1 MSYTYAAARN
11 RDGARVNTRV
21 PTRMFQLV
29 TKYQLTG
36 ALKGLSIGG
45 GVDWKNDMPFFLA
58 NPVSGVMEDIGQS
71 GHALVNLMARYQI
84 KKALAVQANIY
95 NLFDKKYYESSWS
108 GGITYGEPRRV
119 LLTMDYKL

>member
-45 GVDWKNDMPFFLA
+45 GVDWKND

-71 GHALVNLMARYQI
+71 GHALVNLMARYQFSSNVS
-84 KKALAVQANIY
+84 AAVNIN
-95 NLFDKKYYESSWS
+95 NLFDRHYYSQIGFYNQGW
-108 GGITYGEPRRV
+108 YGAPRNV
-119 LLTMDYKL
+119 MFTLKVGY

>member
-58 NPVSGVMEDIGQS
+58 NPVSGVMEDGISLSFDRGE
-71 GHALVNLMARYQI
+71 GAVAF
-84 KKALAVQANIY
+84 ALAAVAA
-95 NLFDKKYYESSWS
+95 DMSR
-108 GGITYGEPRRV
+108 P
-119 LLTMDYKL
+119 